1 MSDGT
6 QARLILDAVQDA
18 LREFSQRKIGD
29 HELSELMAKIE
40 QIIKEHGK

>member
-6 QARLILDAVQDA
+6 KARFILAAVQDA
-18 LREFSQRKIGD
+18 LREFSEKSIGD
-29 HELSELMAKIE
+29 RELLELMARIE